1 MSTILHS
8 QDAPA
13 PADAPERPDVLAHV
27 AGNVRAFRIER
38 GFSQEALA
46 ALAGVSRRMISGI
59 ESGEANV
66 SLSTLDRLA
75 QALGVSFSAL
85 VRPSGMRDNSRID
98 TLAWRGDN
106 PDSRATLLG
115 TVPAAREAELWTWS
129 LGVGETYRAEA
140 DAANWHEMLYVMEG
154 ALTVEM
160 EGATP
165 RKVTAGDFLI
175 FSSDRPYRFANHGTT
190 PVRFVRN
197 VVF

>member
-13 PADAPERPDVLAHV
+13 QDQRPDVLAHV
-27 AGNVRAFRIER
+27 AGNVRALRTER
-38 GFSQEALA
+38 GFSQDGLA
-46 ALAGVSRRMISGI
+46 AQAGVSRRMISGI

-75 QALGVSFSAL
+75 QALGVSFSRL
-85 VRPSGMRDNSRID
+85 VRPPDMRDNSRID
-98 TLAWRGDN
+98 SLAWRGQSL
-106 PDSRATLLG
+106 DSRAILLG

-129 LGVGETYRAEA
+129 LAAGETYSAQA
-140 DAANWHEMLYVMEG
+140 DAADWHEMLFVMEG
-154 ALTVEM
+154 MLTVER
-160 EGATP
+160 EGADP
-165 RKVTAGDFLI
+165 RKVVAGDFLI
-175 FSSDRPYRFANHGTT
+175 FTSDRPYFFANHESG

>member
-13 PADAPERPDVLAHV
+13 SEHRPDVLAHV
-27 AGNVRAFRIER
+27 AGNVRALRTER
-38 GFSQEALA
+38 GFSQDGLA
-46 ALAGVSRRMISGI
+46 VQAGVSRRMISGI

-75 QALGVSFSAL
+75 QALGVSFSRL
-85 VRPSGMRDNSRID
+85 VRPPEMRDNSRINS
-98 TLAWRGDN
+98 LAWRGDSA
-106 PDSRATLLG
+106 DSRATLLG

-129 LGVGETYRAEA
+129 LGAGETYPAEA
-140 DAANWHEMLYVMEG
+140 DAADWHEMIYVVAG
-154 ALTVEM
+154 ALTVEVT
-160 EGATP
+160 GAPP
-165 RKVTAGDFLI
+165 RRVAAGDFLI
-175 FSSDRPYRFANHGTT
+175 FTSDRPYLFANHEAQ

>member
-8 QDAPA
+8 QDASA
-13 PADAPERPDVLAHV
+13 QDQRPDVLAHV
-27 AGNVRAFRIER
+27 AGNVRALRAER
-38 GFSQEALA
+38 GFSQDGLA
-46 ALAGVSRRMISGI
+46 AQAGVSRRMISGI

-75 QALGVSFSAL
+75 QALGVSFSRL
-85 VRPSGMRDNSRID
+85 VRPPDMRDNNRID
-98 TLAWRGDN
+98 SLAWRGRN

-129 LGVGETYRAEA
+129 LAAGETYPAEA
-140 DAANWHEMLYVMEG
+140 DAADWHEMLYVMEG
-154 ALTVEM
+154 VLTVERK
-160 EGATP
+160 GADPQRVAT
-165 RKVTAGDFLI
+165 GDFLI
-175 FSSDRPYRFANHGTT
+175 FTSDRPYLFANREAG